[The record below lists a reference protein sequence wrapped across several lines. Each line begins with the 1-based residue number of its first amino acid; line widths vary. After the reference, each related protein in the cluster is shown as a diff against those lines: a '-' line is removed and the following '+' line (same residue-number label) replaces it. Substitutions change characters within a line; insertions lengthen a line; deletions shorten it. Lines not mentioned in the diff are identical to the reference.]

1 MATGG
6 VVIDD
11 TLASGGTVDL
21 AGWEASTQ
29 AGHGIY
35 VESWPNGDVEVRGDK
50 VYNNCGSG
58 VYVSDTTTHVSIA
71 ASTTINNNGTT
82 FGGNA
87 GCVAWQAANPGH
99 GYGIEASAPTSNIW
113 SLASPYGNAGATNS
127 GMYNANTGLPKLAP
141 LAGTALLAGTAP
153 FTTAQTVQAA
163 PGAQARLN
171 VNQVGGGNS
180 AVLAFQENGTDEYT
194 YGYNP
199 TGNIYGINDKTRG
212 RLSRGF
218 CCLRAATR
226 HLERRRRTF

>member
-99 GYGIEASAPTSNIW
+99 GYG
-113 SLASPYGNAGATNS
+113 S
-127 GMYNANTGLPKLAP
+127 GVRTDFEHL
-141 LAGTALLAGTAP
+141 
-153 FTTAQTVQAA
+153 V
-163 PGAQARLN
+163 ARL
-171 VNQVGGGNS
+171 
-180 AVLAFQENGTDEYT
+180 A
-194 YGYNP
+194 
-199 TGNIYGINDKTRG
+199 
-212 RLSRGF
+212 
-218 CCLRAATR
+218 LRECRR
-226 HLERRRRTF
+226 HKLRHV